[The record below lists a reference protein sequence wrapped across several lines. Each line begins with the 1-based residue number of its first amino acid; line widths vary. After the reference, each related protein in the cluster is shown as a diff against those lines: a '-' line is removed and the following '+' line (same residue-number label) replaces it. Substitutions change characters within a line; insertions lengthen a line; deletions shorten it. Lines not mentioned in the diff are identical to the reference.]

1 MGPVLRIRRSIQKA
15 HSFASYIIVLAL
27 IIICSIFG
35 SVILLN
41 GVYTYENHRRVG
53 TLVDA
58 FVHKTNSGSG
68 VSYYVN
74 QIFEYPVSSY
84 NGTEVVKECTREANS
99 YSSSGR
105 ANRKLKTVVI
115 GSKRWLYVELGRGKK
130 WCIDASK
137 RNENFMISVVLL
149 SSLALWIGL
158 FLCFSYPPEQ
168 EQNNYEAHTPWMDA
182 YWWLPCRPKTGN
194 AVYPVCDSLSAGP
207 DMDLEL
213 GASFRNLPRPAAQV
227 LPLVSAHFCTVEGTG
242 ELTAVGTATAAG
254 SALVVA
260 QLQDSSSTSSGVN
273 GIPQVS
279 AALMTS
285 SPGER
290 MWRYMVAYMRS
301 STEDLPFSDAGEDD
315 IGGGCAG
322 IVGEA
327 EERECG

>member
-15 HSFASYIIVLAL
+15 HSFCSYIIVLAL

-35 SVILLN
+35 SVILFH
-41 GVYTYENHRRVG
+41 GVYTYEDHRRVG
-53 TLVDA
+53 KLVEA

-68 VSYYVN
+68 TSYYVN

-84 NGTEVVKECTREANS
+84 NGTEVVKECTREANR
-99 YSSSGR
+99 YSSAGR
-105 ANRKLKTVVI
+105 ANKKLKTVVI
-115 GSKRWLYVELGRGKK
+115 GSKRWLYVELGRGQK

-137 RNENFMISVVLL
+137 RNENFMTSMVLL

-168 EQNNYEAHTPWMDA
+168 EQNNYEAHTPWVDS
-182 YWWLPCRPKTGN
+182 YWWLPWRPKSTT
-194 AVYPVCDSLSAGP
+194 AVYPVCDSLSAGT

-213 GASFRNLPRPAAQV
+213 GASFRSLPRPAAQE
-227 LPLVSAHFCTVEGTG
+227 LPLVSAHFCTVEGTD
-242 ELTAVGTATAAG
+242 EVTAAGTATATG
-254 SALVVA
+254 TALVVA
-260 QLQDSSSTSSGVN
+260 QLQDSSGVN

-290 MWRYMVAYMRS
+290 MWRYMLAYMRS

-315 IGGGCAG
+315 TGGEGAG
-322 IVGEA
+322 VVGEA